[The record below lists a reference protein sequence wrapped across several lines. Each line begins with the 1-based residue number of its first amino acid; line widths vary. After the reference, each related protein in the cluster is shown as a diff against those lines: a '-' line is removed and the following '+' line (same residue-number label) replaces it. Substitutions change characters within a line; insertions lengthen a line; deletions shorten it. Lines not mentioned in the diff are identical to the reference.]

1 MAKEIVHED
10 FGEKIGGAKKDLWAA
25 RGLYVDD
32 LLGMNEREADK
43 YVKKDNVWKK
53 PDYNALIQ
61 SGVPV
66 DILYFRKVVRDS
78 LNASPRYLR
87 SDDTPEKRL
96 ARQKEYIAT
105 VRQVQEAVEKVQTVQ
120 EAMGVFE
127 SLIIGGGYC
136 ERISHGIGG
145 GYIRATQKGRDNPVI
160 TDKLVNALYFRGTQ
174 DFDRKIVREA
184 VKKQFGVPA
193 EQKIPRGY
201 DIRFNDGK
209 RTYSKNNDWLPDTY
223 YVTKGYT
230 ILKTNFATR
239 EEALKWVQDLAR
251 QRGGSGKQRFV
262 PQQLSR
268 VRRTGPD
275 YRGKRDVIG
284 QDYLDAFAFRGG
296 EFGNWMTQNDRRAS
310 LNMGFDALK
319 DLAAVL
325 QISEKDISYQGTLSI
340 AFGARGS
347 GNAAA
352 HYEPLRKVIN
362 LTKMHGAGS
371 LAHEWWHG
379 LDDYL
384 GVKMGAKGFLSEHSH
399 LYEPFKKLI
408 ETMKYK
414 PETPEQAAARTEAQV
429 ERTRKNAASWL
440 DSAVLAPLKR
450 VANDEMHMEAYAV
463 LREEFLLGVP
473 GSVEQLNDFKKSV
486 TGRVIPKS
494 ERDRL
499 EIFER
504 MLSGMQTQEPPQ
516 IGRVETDFYKNSI
529 RMGKE
534 CEKDGGYWESNTE
547 MTARAFA
554 CYIKDKLA
562 PEISDYLAGH
572 ADSAATFAT
581 GKDGEIEILKAF
593 PEGEERKAINAV
605 FDEVFAD
612 LKREH
617 FLTHSD
623 HPQTLEETRP
633 VAEPTPSRMD
643 SMPVITDVEQLSL
656 FGGEK
661 PSILGQ
667 LAATKEQSKTPAAPK
682 QNKTH
687 EPEL

>member
-32 LLGMNEREADK
+32 LLGMNEREAEK

-53 PDYNALIQ
+53 PDYAALIR

-78 LNASPRYLR
+78 LNASPWYLR
-87 SDDTPEKRL
+87 SDDTPQKRL

-120 EAMGVFE
+120 DAMDVFDA
-127 SLIIGGGYC
+127 LIIDGGYC
-136 ERISHGIGG
+136 ERISYGIGG

-160 TDKLVNALYFRGTQ
+160 TDKLVNAQG
-174 DFDRKIVREA
+174 A

-209 RTYSKNNDWLPDTY
+209 RTYSKNDVWLPNTY

-251 QRGGSGKQRFV
+251 QRGASGKQRFV

-275 YRGKRDVIG
+275 YRGNRDVIG

-325 QISEKDISYQGTLSI
+325 KISEKDISYQGTLSI

-384 GVKMGAKGFLSEHSH
+384 GVKMGAKGFLSEQSR

-414 PETPEQAAARTEAQV
+414 PETPEQAAARTEAQA
-429 ERTRKNAASWL
+429 ERIRKNAASWL

-450 VANDEMHMEAYAV
+450 AANDEMHMATIS
-463 LREEFLLGVP
+463 LLHLFL
-473 GSVEQLNDFKKSV
+473 K
-486 TGRVIPKS
+486 
-494 ERDRL
+494 
-499 EIFER
+499 
-504 MLSGMQTQEPPQ
+504 
-516 IGRVETDFYKNSI
+516 
-529 RMGKE
+529 
-534 CEKDGGYWESNTE
+534 C
-547 MTARAFA
+547 
-554 CYIKDKLA
+554 
-562 PEISDYLAGH
+562 
-572 ADSAATFAT
+572 
-581 GKDGEIEILKAF
+581 
-593 PEGEERKAINAV
+593 
-605 FDEVFAD
+605 
-612 LKREH
+612 
-617 FLTHSD
+617 
-623 HPQTLEETRP
+623 
-633 VAEPTPSRMD
+633 
-643 SMPVITDVEQLSL
+643 
-656 FGGEK
+656 
-661 PSILGQ
+661 SIL
-667 LAATKEQSKTPAAPK
+667 
-682 QNKTH
+682 
-687 EPEL
+687 

>member
-32 LLGMNEREADK
+32 LLGMNEREAEK

-120 EAMGVFE
+120 DAMDVFDA
-127 SLIIGGGYC
+127 LIIDGGYC

-160 TDKLVNALYFRGTQ
+160 TDKLVNALYFRGER
-174 DFDRKIVREA
+174 DFERRIVQGA

-201 DIRFNDGK
+201 EIRFNDGK
-209 RTYSKNNDWLPDTY
+209 RAYSKNNDWLPDTY
-223 YVTKGYT
+223 YVTKGYA

-239 EEALKWVQDLAR
+239 EEALN
-251 QRGGSGKQRFV
+251 
-262 PQQLSR
+262 
-268 VRRTGPD
+268 
-275 YRGKRDVIG
+275 RDVIG

-325 QISEKDISYQGTLSI
+325 KISEKDISYQGTLSI

-384 GVKMGAKGFLSEHSH
+384 GVKMGA
-399 LYEPFKKLI
+399 
-408 ETMKYK
+408 
-414 PETPEQAAARTEAQV
+414 
-429 ERTRKNAASWL
+429 
-440 DSAVLAPLKR
+440 
-450 VANDEMHMEAYAV
+450 
-463 LREEFLLGVP
+463 
-473 GSVEQLNDFKKSV
+473 
-486 TGRVIPKS
+486 
-494 ERDRL
+494 
-499 EIFER
+499 
-504 MLSGMQTQEPPQ
+504 
-516 IGRVETDFYKNSI
+516 
-529 RMGKE
+529 
-534 CEKDGGYWESNTE
+534 
-547 MTARAFA
+547 
-554 CYIKDKLA
+554 
-562 PEISDYLAGH
+562 
-572 ADSAATFAT
+572 
-581 GKDGEIEILKAF
+581 
-593 PEGEERKAINAV
+593 
-605 FDEVFAD
+605 
-612 LKREH
+612 
-617 FLTHSD
+617 
-623 HPQTLEETRP
+623 
-633 VAEPTPSRMD
+633 
-643 SMPVITDVEQLSL
+643 
-656 FGGEK
+656 
-661 PSILGQ
+661 
-667 LAATKEQSKTPAAPK
+667 
-682 QNKTH
+682 
-687 EPEL
+687 